1 VKITQSQIADALT
14 HVEQIIILCL
24 AAGTSA
30 QVESYFS
37 AEIVHGQTIVSFTEQ
52 VNMMGCLQRFKN

>member
-1 VKITQSQIADALT
+1 M
-14 HVEQIIILCL
+14 LCL
-24 AAGTSA
+24 AAVTSA

-52 VNMMGCLQRFKN
+52 VNMMGVYNVSKTEPFETVFSE